1 MEHRLTRLHVPVIK
15 ETRRMSRSMINGK
28 DQTHAPIAS
37 ATSYYVE
44 FSVLH

>member
-1 MEHRLTRLHVPVIK
+1 MEHQLTRLHVPMIK
-15 ETRRMSRSMINGK
+15 KDKKNESIDDHGK

-37 ATSYYVE
+37 ATSCYVE